1 MSAENKQILWLNCSK
16 TVAVLAVLVDH
27 TNGVLYTNQDIAYA
41 SYFSV
46 SLFII
51 ISGLT
56 SYFSNSS
63 GKKVSG
69 GGEIYPEMQKNCI
82 IILYC
87 NVYPYN
93 YNNKQF

>member
-69 GGEIYPEMQKNCI
+69 GGGDISRNAKK
-82 IILYC
+82 LYYHI
-87 NVYPYN
+87 VL
-93 YNNKQF
+93 QRLSI